1 MPYRTTPTLLI
12 PQFFMA
18 NWCDNTVKFSGDE
31 KRLKQVHSLFRRLGR
46 KGKKEML
53 GQMPNFVSK
62 EKSHFFDISV
72 KNDTIFYVTKWKPN
86 NDVLKEIAD
95 HFKLD
100 FTNRYDEL
108 TMGIFGE
115 ASCQN
120 GIMLDIQLD
129 LLDFQ
134 AYDYDKELL
143 AYVYEGNSYEFEW
156 PIFEL
161 LLEKKKEQFEQGTNL
176 IPSAKEAKELL
187 FKSASHITLEE
198 LTAIYGEMTPGDI
211 VLKFAEH
218 KNYDAAREAFQG
230 WDERSIIEMDNFL
243 IQGYRHEE
251 ELYSTRDKYIA
262 MSFLKELINEWD
274 TKHREQV
281 QIRLE
286 DPVQQQKA
294 GELLALRLT
303 GKLPHIDIAGTDF
316 TIDWRLRELRET
328 AAPWNRI
335 NIHDLTESESGEEY
349 LALYDTVEKR
359 LYDFDDTITTLPEN
373 VVGLEIPIGTV
384 LDPVAVAREHGVDI
398 NAFVRENPI
407 RKDLTAVIKPISETG
422 LPELVEGNLRKR
434 TGPGEDSGR
443 KVGR

>member
-1 MPYRTTPTLLI
+1 
-12 PQFFMA
+12 
-18 NWCDNTVKFSGDE
+18 
-31 KRLKQVHSLFRRLGR
+31 
-46 KGKKEML
+46 ML

-72 KNDTIFYVTKWKPN
+72 KNDTLYYVTKWKPN

-95 HFKLD
+95 HFELD

-108 TMGIFGE
+108 ANGIFGE

-134 AYDYDKELL
+134 AYHYDKDLL
-143 AYVYEGNSYEFEW
+143 AYVYQGNPYEFEW

-176 IPSAKEAKELL
+176 ILSGKEAKEFI
-187 FKSASHITLEE
+187 FKSASHITREE
-198 LTAIYGEMTPGDI
+198 LTAIYRDMTPGDI

-218 KNYDAAREAFQG
+218 KNFDAARETFQG
-230 WDERSIIEMDNFL
+230 WDERSVIEMDNFL

-251 ELYSTRDKYIA
+251 ELYSTRDKHIA

-274 TKHREQV
+274 TKHREQI

-286 DPVQQQKA
+286 DPVQQQEA
-294 GELLALRLT
+294 DELLALRLT
-303 GKLPHIDIAGTDF
+303 GKLPHIGIAGTDF
-316 TIDWRLRELRET
+316 TIDWRLNELRET
-328 AAPWNRI
+328 AVPWNKI
-335 NIHDLTESESGEEY
+335 NIYDLTESESGAEY
-349 LALYDTVEKR
+349 LALYDTKEKR
-359 LYDFDDTITTLPEN
+359 LYDFDDSITILPEN
-373 VVGLEIPIGTV
+373 VVGLEIPVGTV
-384 LDPVAVAREHGVDI
+384 LDPVAVAREHGADI
-398 NAFVRENPI
+398 IEFVREHPI
-407 RKDLTAVIKPISETG
+407 QENLTALVRPITETG
-422 LPELVEGNLRKR
+422 LPELVEENLRKR

-443 KVGR
+443 KIGR